1 MISDMAP
8 PALGPFDA
16 VLTGRQAKVGNARS
30 LARAAM
36 NGSSLFCVGR
46 SPRSLSHSR
55 SFTGRPKPRGRA

>member
-30 LARAAM
+30 LASAAM
-36 NGSSLFCVGR
+36 NASANRYARGS
-46 SPRSLSHSR
+46 
-55 SFTGRPKPRGRA
+55 